1 MFEDKSP
8 FTMFPDQ
15 ENKTMN
21 KKENLAMDPLSKKQ
35 ESPHIQLTTFIDQE
49 MKRKEIK
56 VQPFR
61 HISLPQK
68 EDNNDHQ
75 VPSIIIEGIE
85 SLAKPQPM
93 IEYQEEQTEHPG
105 NIKYANAG
113 DWIKIRERKP
123 VMHILLNVVKK
134 MTREKFNHKKNF
146 LRDGVKK
153 K

>member
-15 ENKTMN
+15 EN
-21 KKENLAMDPLSKKQ
+21 NLAIDPMFKEQ
-35 ESPHIQLTTFIDQE
+35 ER
-49 MKRKEIK
+49 KRKEIE
-56 VQPFR
+56 VQPV
-61 HISLPQK
+61 HQISLPQK
-68 EDNNDHQ
+68 EDDKDHQ
-75 VPSIIIEGIE
+75 VPPIIIVCIE

-113 DWIKIRERKP
+113 DWIEIRERKP

-134 MTREKFNHKKNF
+134 MTREKFNHKWK
-146 LRDGVKK
+146 LYQPAGPE
-153 K
+153 